1 VLVPADAR
9 KGGGW
14 QGLRWYYMRG
24 VEPILLL
31 QCWSVPGR
39 RRFCMSQIAYSTA
52 DACRQLGV
60 SRRTLSNMIRDG
72 RLVARKL
79 GRKTLIDGAAL
90 ESCWKGLPLV
100 EGPAP
105 INSPR
110 QNFLQAR

>member
-1 VLVPADAR
+1 
-9 KGGGW
+9 
-14 QGLRWYYMRG
+14 
-24 VEPILLL
+24 
-31 QCWSVPGR
+31 
-39 RRFCMSQIAYSTA
+39 
-52 DACRQLGV
+52 
-60 SRRTLSNMIRDG
+60 MIRDG

-110 QNFLQAR
+110 QNFLQARWRTPTLLDDADAKFDEVALLLLRPF

>member
-1 VLVPADAR
+1 
-9 KGGGW
+9 
-14 QGLRWYYMRG
+14 
-24 VEPILLL
+24 
-31 QCWSVPGR
+31 
-39 RRFCMSQIAYSTA
+39 MSQIAYSTA

-90 ESCWKGLPLV
+90 EACWKRLPLV

-105 INSPR
+105 INSPP
-110 QNFLQAR
+110 QKFPPGTETYPDIARRRGRKV